1 MEGRR
6 RWLVCRVFL
15 CTISLL
21 KYVVKQI
28 DRNYLTFSYKAC
40 VAQAWALCVTD
51 HVRVWWFGSWPT
63 FILFAFEAP
72 SSLAGVNP
80 IILLGQIVGCWVWVF
95 LQGGECDCTFGILHE
110 SRVQDN
116 PQYVTLLKSAVT
128 KSLFTNITMPFYW
141 LLQEITALSK
151 CVVAFAKMTRVG
163 RFLIGNFRFRG

>member
-1 MEGRR
+1 MLWNRLTATI
-6 RWLVCRVFL
+6 WHLVIKLVLR
-15 CTISLL
+15 
-21 KYVVKQI
+21 KPE
-28 DRNYLTFSYKAC
+28 
-40 VAQAWALCVTD
+40 LCVLLTMFEFD
-51 HVRVWWFGSWPT
+51 DFFSWPT

-72 SSLAGVNP
+72 SSLAGVHP

-151 CVVAFAKMTRVG
+151 CVVAFAKMTRVV